1 MIVECLYDFFKEGL
15 KADLFK
21 LEDIAALAELLT
33 ELAARKKE
41 EKSYE
46 VDSE

>member
-15 KADLFK
+15 KTGLFK

-33 ELAARKKE
+33 ELVARKKE
-41 EKSYE
+41 EQSYE